1 MTTISIP
8 ATIDWF
14 FIFALVFMAACII
27 IFFTLLHKDLK
38 RSRNYKKILEQQQKE
53 KEETQNENDNENTG
67 IIEDSEKE
75 TNNTEKIDN
84 TVTTQES
91 ISQGSTK

>member
-8 ATIDWF
+8 TTIDWF
-14 FIFALVFMAACII
+14 FIFALVFMVACVI

-53 KEETQNENDNENTG
+53 KEEKQKDNDNKNT
-67 IIEDSEKE
+67 IVIEDSEK
-75 TNNTEKIDN
+75 K
-84 TVTTQES
+84 
-91 ISQGSTK
+91 